1 MSKKYEM
8 NATENEGKEVE
19 EKKVNPIKRFLIGA
33 GFTAGAAGISYVGG
47 KFAFNKAKEYH
58 ANRIASTISK
68 MVGDAYMMEGGDINW
83 SSPDIKDG
91 LNKMVQAKVPELVES
106 INGAKNPKELSVAVG
121 LASEFLNELDAVFL
135 SGDTAMVIS
144 FIRMNNPADF
154 FDEEV
159 DFGSE
164 EDEEDNISTDEEV
177 VENCAD
183 VSVVSAPL
191 EDNGSESDGA
201 ITEDET
207 YESEEIDDKW
217 IREIFSESCPVTEG
231 WVMEVMERNTRT
243 HVPVC
248 GMVTPNNLD
257 GIIRAVFGEYV
268 VYLVH
273 QLRIENQLIAIL
285 SGWKGMVSPRQVRE
299 AVRFICDAVNISNDV
314 MKPYTKNP
322 VAGILPERALFIMY
336 DEETARKG
344 MEFLR
349 AGNDAISLALSA
361 VLNASSYA
369 LFEAAKNNLT
379 DLIECD
385 GKVPAE
391 E

>member
-19 EKKVNPIKRFLIGA
+19 EKRVNPIKRFLIGA

-47 KFAFNKAKEYH
+47 KFAFNKAKEYQ
-58 ANRIASTISK
+58 ATRITSTISK

-83 SSPDIKDG
+83 SSPAIKDG

-121 LASEFLNELDAVFL
+121 LASEFLNELDATLL
-135 SGDTAMVIS
+135 SGDSDVIIS
-144 FIRMNNPADF
+144 FIRMNNPSDF
-154 FDEEV
+154 FAEDDEN
-159 DFGSE
+159 G
-164 EDEEDNISTDEEV
+164 NISTDEEV
-177 VENCAD
+177 VEDCAEA
-183 VSVVSAPL
+183 SVGSAPV
-191 EDNGSESDGA
+191 EDNGSDFTGA
-201 ITEDET
+201 DTKEEKT
-207 YESEEIDDKW
+207 EEIEDDDRN
-217 IREIFSESCPVTEG
+217 IREIFSEYCPVNEG
-231 WVMEVMERNTRT
+231 WVMEVMERNSRNRL
-243 HVPVC
+243 PFC
-248 GMVTPNNLD
+248 GMVTLNNLD
-257 GIIRAVFGEYV
+257 GVIRGIFGEYT

-273 QLRIENQLIAIL
+273 QLKIENQIIAIL
-285 SGWKGMVSPRQVRE
+285 SGWKGIASPRQVRE
-299 AVRFICDAVNISNDV
+299 AVRFILDAVDLSNDI

-322 VAGILPERALFIMY
+322 VEGVVPERALFIMY
-336 DEETARKG
+336 DDETARKG
-344 MEFLR
+344 VQFLR
-349 AGNDAISLALSA
+349 EGNDAVSIALST

-369 LFEAAKNNLT
+369 LFEAARNNLT